1 VAHLSDP
8 VALAVFVGT
17 RGRGSNLFAIHEA
30 IARNTLR
37 ARIALVIGSRT
48 GRAPALE
55 RAREAGLPVTVVD
68 PRAFPS
74 GEDGNEDGY
83 GKALLDA
90 LGAAQVGAVVLAGY
104 LRRLPSQVVVAY
116 RHRIVN
122 IHPSLL
128 PCFGGKGMYGE
139 HVHRAV
145 LDYGVKVS
153 GCTVH
158 LVDEEYDTGPIIAQ
172 RAVPV
177 ADDDTPVTLAAR
189 ILPHEHAALVEA
201 LGWVAEGRL
210 LVEGRRVW
218 VLPPPRQQGA
228 PR

>member
-1 VAHLSDP
+1 
-8 VALAVFVGT
+8 
-17 RGRGSNLFAIHEA
+17 
-30 IARNTLR
+30 
-37 ARIALVIGSRT
+37 
-48 GRAPALE
+48 
-55 RAREAGLPVTVVD
+55 
-68 PRAFPS
+68 
-74 GEDGNEDGY
+74 
-83 GKALLDA
+83 

-104 LRRLPSQVVVAY
+104 LRRLPSPVVAAY

-145 LDYGVKVS
+145 LGYGVKVS

-158 LVDEEYDTGPIIAQ
+158 LVDEEYDTGPIISQ
-172 RAVPV
+172 RAIPV
-177 ADDDTPVTLAAR
+177 ADDDTPATLAAR

-201 LGWVAEGRL
+201 LGWMAEGRL
-210 LVEGRRVW
+210 LIEGRRVR
-218 VLPPPRQQGA
+218 VLPPPRQQGT